1 MPAGARRDCGCPGQG
16 GCGCGCE
23 GNVDIGCAA
32 NPVAS
37 ATAATVH
44 LNSGRF
50 ALQLPGLSVPGIGAP
65 WSFSLTHLSNVSQG
79 ADVPGF
85 ESRQQARMV
94 IVDDKGDTNP
104 DNDDV
109 AILNGQFSK
118 AVFRFKQ
125 KVGNTVFYEDASGA
139 TARLTK
145 DTVADEFT
153 LTSPRQTV
161 SKFFGFNTPGV
172 APGRLKSIRTA
183 VGDEFSFQYTQVGGE
198 WHLTSE
204 LDTAGRAINYSYAAA
219 AGRQVLR
226 EVTDFLGRK
235 ITLQYDSTTGNLVAV
250 IGPSVT
256 VGAPGN
262 SFPGGKAYVLQY
274 DTGNADPNRR
284 KDIVKVYFP
293 KQVAPYLDTATRTVD
308 VAAVYA
314 NATPR
319 HVITYGQN
327 AADPSTYGRV
337 MSERIG
343 DGGAV
348 GGTYQF
354 QYQFAAYGASLPAGV
369 ALRTTMT
376 DPNGNVAVHD
386 FDGKGNR
393 VRLEAQTN
401 RNKSSKNPASF
412 VTTWEYSA
420 TDNLLLR
427 QTFPE
432 GNSAEYTYDDGVIR
446 DPATG
451 NPLFTLRSRVGFLL
465 KETHKPG
472 PRGGDQAELTT
483 RYFPD
488 PVFSREL
495 VRIDPRGNP
504 IDAAATYFTPQ
515 NGGPTPTDTDRS
527 RYATWTRYD
536 YEEDGSDANKQ
547 ALADLLGITLT
558 QFNQLLAWQ
567 DKVLKDGGLPQGYQF
582 GLGDING
589 DGRTDQRMGNPIK
602 AIRPAV
608 TLIPGSNQA
617 QVEGSTTQQIVTTR
631 TYNDRGQL
639 TTETDPEGNVTAY
652 VRYPENDPDGDGL
665 DLIPGKSTKQY
676 GYLKEV
682 HVDVNPADLATLIG
696 SGPNGGDLTSF
707 TLMVPRR
714 NTPGVYQNL
723 TTRYTYDRAGNA
735 KTVTDPRGSVT
746 AQDFNELDQIYRVTG
761 PAPFS
766 YRRETHYDA
775 HNNVIR
781 ADVED
786 KVASVVS
793 SDPANPNYMKV
804 AVTLEPDGKT
814 ANFPVAA
821 GPGGSIRPGWFTD
834 LTDYDF
840 LDRPIRQDLDATG
853 STPSRLVTT
862 WQYDR
867 NGNRTKE
874 TRPEGNTVEWDYD
887 ERNLPIAE
895 RRGGNDPT
903 VAATT
908 VNVHDGNGNLKEAID
923 AADTDGSPGNN
934 DTVTIQD
941 AFGSGT
947 ALVHTGDV
955 EAEHVYDGYDRT
967 VVTIDAVGG
976 TTERAYDPLGN
987 VIRVEQK
994 GQIGGPSPTDRS
1006 GFGNVLLARTHQYFD
1021 EGGRQYETQRDVF
1034 LPSGVTLGS
1043 GRAVTHTE
1051 GGLLH
1056 NSAANTHNATV
1067 TLTAGQSTYVLER
1080 TELDRASRVTH
1091 QISDDLGTI
1100 VTAYDGVNRV
1110 IKVTDPEG
1118 NSEETTYD
1126 ANGNGIQIKRVDKS
1140 QLADVADE
1148 VFITKFA
1155 YDVMNRQTW
1164 VETQGPDGDITTTAD
1179 NQITR
1184 IAYNSR
1190 DLATHFR
1197 DALDNTRVD
1206 TYDGA
1211 GRPLKMEEHLR
1222 LDGTGATPLDPTQS
1236 GDGII
1241 TSEQMWDGNSR
1252 RLSLKDDNGN
1262 TTTFG
1267 YDALDRQNRLTFADG
1282 RSRTWQF
1289 DRDSNVTRYT
1299 DENGSVSDRT
1309 YDALNRLTGETI
1321 TRAAGIIG
1329 TTQVAM
1335 QYDGLGRITRATD
1348 NGDPADTT
1356 QSSLVAH
1363 VYDSLGRLVEESLQI
1378 GSTGTV
1384 RYTTGTAWQAGA
1396 NRTAL
1401 TYPNGRKVLT
1411 TYDGL
1416 DRLKTIRDDGV
1427 MAPIATWRYIG
1438 SDRLLEMAYQNGLC
1452 LTHLNNTRTA
1462 SANQPGMPAGELRGY
1477 DGVGRVITH
1486 RWLAC
1491 TLDANGFATGYT
1503 STTPVIGFRHVYEAS
1518 DTKLSE
1524 EKAHDPDNSEAYDY
1538 DSAYRLIEF
1547 DRGTLNSTLTE
1558 VVMPTA
1564 TPGLLQAQDWTLDGP
1579 GNWPS
1584 NTTTTG
1590 GVTTTENRTHNNLN
1604 QITARDGT
1612 PLLYDANGNL
1622 IDDGIYLYAWDA
1634 KNRLR
1639 RVTRKSDSAVV
1650 GRYAYDAFGRRIRRV
1665 YIVGTNPAKTIHYYL
1680 DDQRVIEEREPDG
1693 SGGEPLARQY
1703 TYGLYVDEALTLD
1716 RDLNGDGVTTGPGER
1731 LFYHANT
1738 LYSVF
1743 GLSDASRNFVERYLY
1758 DAYGR
1763 PYLWLPG
1770 PDGIYGSADDIFTAD
1785 GQSTVQNTRLF
1796 TGREGDPESSIFYY
1810 RARYS
1815 HPRLGRF
1822 ASRDPLVFDG
1832 GDINLYALV
1841 SNQPTNAVD
1850 PTGEQIGVQFL
1861 KGYACIRRG
1870 ISAWCICID
1879 WEFNAGWQI
1888 CCRNNR
1894 LTWIKQFKGCLT
1906 VGIYLCSSKGMRF
1919 YQPFIIRFSPP
1930 FGKPKVVPRVFG
1942 PIPAVRPG
1950 VPIGPIVA
1958 PQVYGQCPPSGCSG
1972 EACVQCS
1979 IGYAAATLGFRVCV
1993 GANGVNVAVGYG
2005 IGSGTGCG
2013 IGGCLTCND

>member
-1 MPAGARRDCGCPGQG
+1 M
-16 GCGCGCE
+16 
-23 GNVDIGCAA
+23 
-32 NPVAS
+32 
-37 ATAATVH
+37 H

-50 ALQLPGLSVPGIGAP
+50 ALQLPGLSVQGIGAP

-125 KVGNTVFYEDASGA
+125 KVGNTVFYEDAAGA

-161 SKFFGFNTPGV
+161 SKFHGFNTPGV

-183 VGDEFSFQYTQVGGE
+183 AGDEFTFQYTQIGGE
-198 WHLTSE
+198 WHLTRE
-204 LDTAGRAINYSYAAA
+204 LDTAGRAIDYSYTAV
-219 AGRQVLR
+219 AGKQVLR

-235 ITLQYDSTTGNLVAV
+235 ITLQYDSSTGDLVAV

-262 SFPGGKAYVLQY
+262 TFPGGKAYVLQY
-274 DTGNADPNRR
+274 DSGNPDPNRR

-293 KQVAPYLDTATRTVD
+293 KQVAPYLNTATRTVD

-327 AADPSTYGRV
+327 SADPSTYGRV

-343 DGGAV
+343 DGAAV

-354 QYQFAAYGASLPAGV
+354 SYQFAAYGAALPAGV

-376 DPNGNVAVHD
+376 DPNGNVTVHD
-386 FDGKGNR
+386 FDSNGNR
-393 VRLEAQTN
+393 VRLEVRTN
-401 RNKSSKNPASF
+401 RNKSSKNPASI

-432 GNSAEYTYDDGVIR
+432 GNSVEYTYDDGVIR

-504 IDAAATYFTPQ
+504 IDAAGTYFTPQ

-547 ALADLLGITLT
+547 ALADMLGITLT

-589 DGRTDQRMGNPIK
+589 DGRTNQRLGNPIK
-602 AIRPAV
+602 VIRPAV

-617 QVEGSTTQQIVTTR
+617 QIEGSATQQIVTIR

-682 HVDVNPADLATLIG
+682 HVDVNPTDLATLIG

-723 TTRYTYDRAGNA
+723 TTRYTYDQAGNA

-746 AQDFNELDQIYRVTG
+746 TQDFNELDQIYRVTG

-793 SDPANPNYMKV
+793 SDPASPNYMKV

-814 ANFPVAA
+814 ANFPTTA

-834 LTDYDF
+834 LRDYDF
-840 LDRPIRQDLDATG
+840 LDRLVSEDRDATG
-853 STPSRLVTT
+853 STPGRLVTT

-895 RRGGNDPT
+895 RRGGNDPA

-941 AFGSGT
+941 AFGSGM

-955 EAEHVYDGYDRT
+955 EAEHLYDGYDRT

-976 TTERAYDPLGN
+976 TTERAYDPLGS

-1021 EGGRQYETQRDVF
+1021 EAGRQYETQRDVF

-1080 TELDRASRVTH
+1080 TEFDRASRVTH

-1100 VTAYDGVNRV
+1100 VTVYDGANRV

-1118 NSEETTYD
+1118 NSEEATYD
-1126 ANGNGIQIKRVDKS
+1126 ANGNVVQNKRVDKS
-1140 QLADVADE
+1140 QLAGVADE

-1164 VETQGPDGDITTTAD
+1164 VETQGPDGDIATTAD

-1184 IAYNSR
+1184 TAYNSR

-1211 GRPLKMEEHLR
+1211 SRPIRMEEHLR
-1222 LDGTGATPLDPTQS
+1222 VDGTGATPLDPTQA

-1241 TSEQMWDGNSR
+1241 TSEQTWDGNSR

-1282 RSRTWQF
+1282 RSRTWQL

-1299 DENGSVSDRT
+1299 DESGSVSDRT
-1309 YDALNRLTGETI
+1309 YDALNRLTSETI
-1321 TRAAGIIG
+1321 TRATGVIG

-1335 QYDGLGRITRATD
+1335 QYDGLERITRATD
-1348 NGDPADTT
+1348 NGDPADAT
-1356 QSSLVAH
+1356 QSSVVMH
-1363 VYDSLGRLVEESLQI
+1363 VYDSLGRLIEESLQI

-1384 RYTTGTAWQAGA
+1384 RYITGTAWQAESS
-1396 NRTAL
+1396 RTAL
-1401 TYPNGRKVLT
+1401 TYPNGRTVLT

-1416 DRLKTIRDDGV
+1416 DRLKTIRDDGAA
-1427 MAPIATWRYIG
+1427 APIATWQYIG
-1438 SDRLLEMAYQNGLC
+1438 QDRLLEMAYANGLC

-1477 DGVGRVITH
+1477 DGVGRVIAH
-1486 RWLAC
+1486 RWLPC
-1491 TLDANGFATGYT
+1491 TLDANGFVTGYT
-1503 STTPVIGFRHVYEAS
+1503 STAPVIGFRHVYEAS

-1524 EKAHDPDNSEAYDY
+1524 EKTHDPGNSEAYDY

-1547 DRGTLNSTLTE
+1547 DRGTLDSTLTE
-1558 VVMPTA
+1558 VTTPTA

-1579 GNWPS
+1579 GNWPV
-1584 NTTTTG
+1584 NKTTTG
-1590 GVTTTENRTHNNLN
+1590 GVMTTENRTHNSLN
-1604 QITARDGT
+1604 QITALDGT
-1612 PLLYDANGNL
+1612 ALSYDANGNL
-1622 IDDGIYLYAWDA
+1622 TDDGTYLYAWDA

-1650 GRYAYDAFGRRIRRV
+1650 GQYAYDAFGRRIRRV
-1665 YIVGTNPAKTIHYYL
+1665 SVVATSPAKTVHYYL

-1693 SGGEPLARQY
+1693 GGEPLARQY

-1716 RDLNGDGVTTGPGER
+1716 RDLDGNGIATDPGER
-1731 LFYHANT
+1731 LFYHANA

-1743 GLSDASRNFVERYLY
+1743 GLSDASRNLPERYLY

-1770 PDGIYGSADDIFTAD
+1770 PDGIYGSADDTFTAD
-1785 GQSTVQNTRLF
+1785 GQSTVQNMKLF
-1796 TGREGDPESSIFYY
+1796 AGREGDPESSLFNY

-1815 HPRLGRF
+1815 YPRLGRF

-1832 GDINLYALV
+1832 GDINLYALI

-1879 WEFNAGWQI
+1879 WEFNAGGQI

-1993 GANGVNVAVGYG
+1993 GSNGVNVAVGYG